1 MASPAKALADRLVL
15 SRSLPALSRRAMQ
28 QWLMEDLRLDSE
40 QLGEL
45 NLSELRACLA
55 TGYKQRQLG
64 TLLSVVETLQ
74 QELAS

>member
-1 MASPAKALADRLVL
+1 
-15 SRSLPALSRRAMQ
+15 
-28 QWLMEDLRLDSE
+28 MEDLRLDSE
-40 QLGEL
+40 QLGDL

>member
-1 MASPAKALADRLVL
+1 MSRIGKNPVVIPEGVEVQVSGQNVKAKGK
-15 SRSLPALSRRAMQ
+15 
-28 QWLMEDLRLDSE
+28 
-40 QLGEL
+40 LGEL